1 MLENVRVLDLSRL
14 LPGPFASMVLADLGA
29 RVDKLEDR
37 KAGDYLRVMPPSA
50 DDGMNAVFHDLNRGK
65 RSAVLD
71 LKNEAG
77 RAAFL
82 RLVASY
88 DVLLESFR
96 PGVMER
102 LGLGWETL
110 HEANPKLIYCAIT
123 GYGQD
128 GPAAQRAGHDLNYLA
143 RAGVLG
149 FTGPAGGPPQVPGVQ
164 VADIGGGALYA
175 VIGILGA
182 LHERAQTGKG
192 RFVDVS
198 MCEGALT
205 FAMFGYGA
213 HAGGMNPGRGHD
225 VLMGGI
231 APYGT
236 YATKDGKYMAL
247 AALEPKFWTAFCAGV
262 GIKADLQALAPGAH
276 QEKHKAALVE
286 VFASKTRDEWIAFA
300 DEHDCCLEPVW
311 TPQEAQQDPQHV
323 ARGVF
328 QKGAG
333 FLQTRTP
340 VAEAREG
347 DAPKKGAH
355 TAEVFADAGFS
366 PDEIEA
372 LKQAGATSY

>member
-1 MLENVRVLDLSRL
+1 M
-14 LPGPFASMVLADLGA
+14 PGPFASMVLADLGA

-37 KAGDYLRVMPPSA
+37 KAGDYMRVMPPSA

-82 RLVASY
+82 RLIGSY
-88 DVLLESFR
+88 DILLETFR
-96 PGVMER
+96 PGVLAR
-102 LGLGWETL
+102 LGLGWDVL
-110 HEANPKLIYCAIT
+110 HRANPRLIACAIS

-149 FTGPAGGPPQVPGVQ
+149 FTGPADGPPQVPGVQ

-175 VIGILGA
+175 VIGILAA

-198 MCEGALT
+198 MCEGALS
-205 FAMFGYGA
+205 FAMFGYGTRM
-213 HAGGMNPGRGHD
+213 GGMDPGRGHD

-231 APYGT
+231 APYQT
-236 YATKDGKYMAL
+236 YATKDGKHMAL
-247 AALEPKFWTAFCAGV
+247 AALEPKFWIAFCTGV
-262 GIKADLQALAPGAH
+262 GIKADLHALAPGPH
-276 QEKHKAALVE
+276 QAKHKAQLSE
-286 VFASKTRDEWIAFA
+286 IFAQKTREEWIAFS
-300 DEHDCCLEPVW
+300 EKVDCCLEPVW
-311 TPQEAQQDPQHV
+311 TPEEAQQDAQHV

-328 QKGAG
+328 RQGAG
-333 FLQTRTP
+333 FVHTRTP
-340 VAEAREG
+340 VAPACDG
-347 DAPKKGAH
+347 AAPKKGEH
-355 TAEVFADAGFS
+355 TAEVLADAGFS
-366 PDEIEA
+366 ADEIEA
-372 LKQAGATSY
+372 LKQAGAV